1 MVKNSIAIILARGGS
16 KRLKNKNILK
26 LNNKPLVA
34 WSIGAAI
41 NSGLFKRVL
50 VSTDNKSIQFIS
62 KKYNAEVP
70 FLRSK
75 AADDF
80 SSSSIATYHALI
92 QAEKYWKEK
101 YDVVAQL
108 MANCP
113 LRTAEDIKKSFKLFK
128 KNKSLSQI
136 SCFRFGWMNP
146 WWATKIN
153 KKGKPSRI
161 FPNSMKIRSQ
171 DLPNL
176 YCPSGALWLAK
187 RNNFLKY
194 KDFYMPGYRFQEM
207 NWISAIDIDD
217 NDDFLMAKACL
228 NLRNSK
234 ETFIK

>member
-1 MVKNSIAIILARGGS
+1 M
-16 KRLKNKNILK
+16 
-26 LNNKPLVA
+26 
-34 WSIGAAI
+34 
-41 NSGLFKRVL
+41 
-50 VSTDNKSIQFIS
+50 
-62 KKYNAEVP
+62 
-70 FLRSK
+70 RSK

-80 SSSSIATYHALI
+80 SSSSMATYHALI

-161 FPNSMKIRSQ
+161 FPNSMKTRSQ

-207 NWISAIDIDD
+207 NWISALDIDD
-217 NDDFLMAKACL
+217 NNDFLMAKACL
-228 NLRNSK
+228 NVRNSK